1 MHAPILFP
9 PAPAR
14 VREQARD
21 PRDTL
26 TLTTWLT
33 TRERQQVEA
42 ANCGCLRFVHREAV
56 TALGPDL
63 ARGRADAAL
72 VSVALLG
79 GDSHD
84 AVAALARGFPAH
96 LVAALVSEAN
106 EAQVLRATLK
116 LGRIGVGAVLD
127 VRTPAGWSDFRRS
140 FDPRRQRDG
149 FMRSAL
155 ATVLAD
161 IGSQQAGH
169 ACVRFFCEV
178 FSLHTRSAK
187 RLAAQLGVHPSTLM
201 SRFYRAGVPSPKTYL
216 TYVRLVWA
224 AHLAESPALTIG
236 DIADRLEASSPH
248 SFGRTVRLVLAL
260 TPTDFRQRY
269 NGPAMLQ
276 RFCNQLIAPY
286 RETLR
291 AFDPLGDAGPSKG
304 NAGDRMSKETA
315 AGERAGQDGREG
327 RAA

>member
-1 MHAPILFP
+1 MYAPIHFP

-14 VREQARD
+14 VGEQARE

-26 TLTTWLT
+26 TVTTWLT

-42 ANCGCLRFVHREAV
+42 ANCGCLRFLHREAA

-63 ARGRADAAL
+63 AGGKADAAL
-72 VSVALLG
+72 VSVALL
-79 GDSHD
+79 DRD
-84 AVAALARGFPAH
+84 AHGSVAALARGFPAH
-96 LVAALVSEAN
+96 LVAALVSEADD
-106 EAQVLRATLK
+106 EAHVVPATLK
-116 LGRIGVGAVLD
+116 LGRIGVGSVLD
-127 VRTPAGWSDFRRS
+127 VRTPAGWSDFRRT

-149 FMRSAL
+149 FMRTAL
-155 ATVLAD
+155 ASVLAD
-161 IGSQQAGH
+161 VGGQQAEQG
-169 ACVRFFCEV
+169 CTRFFCEV

-216 TYVRLVWA
+216 TYARLVWA
-224 AHLAESPALTIG
+224 AHLSESPALTIG

-260 TPTDFRQRY
+260 TPTDFRRRY
-269 NGPAMLQ
+269 NGPAMLD
-276 RFCNQLIAPY
+276 RFRDQLIAPY
-286 RETLR
+286 RDKLRTL
-291 AFDPLGDAGPSKG
+291 DPVGDAGAVG
-304 NAGDRMSKETA
+304 VGARQYGRE
-315 AGERAGQDGREG
+315 GGREG